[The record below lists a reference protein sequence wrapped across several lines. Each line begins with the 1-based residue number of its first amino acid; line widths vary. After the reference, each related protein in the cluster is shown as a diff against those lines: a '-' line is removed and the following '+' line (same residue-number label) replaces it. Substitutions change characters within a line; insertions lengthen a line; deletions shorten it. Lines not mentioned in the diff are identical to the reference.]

1 MCFQSGRTPATAS
14 KHSSRKQGATA
25 GVPRVSQHSS
35 TRRSLWKRFRRDG
48 GVLPANRA
56 TLACLASYGQRAIPL
71 ISSPAASRL
80 SICRNEGKGQRSE
93 VKPTLTFSVWDS
105 VIFKALPLWGRSF
118 RWLFLS
124 WRFWRRSIRSRALT
138 WDVSGTQL
146 TFLPKYIE
154 TNRDQECHGILAPQH
169 DSEEERTRNLS
180 D

>member
-1 MCFQSGRTPATAS
+1 MSHAGFPSPGLFLLLYFGEGLPATLSNHSTIVSCVSRAAAAS

-93 VKPTLTFSVWDS
+93 VKPTLSFSV
-105 VIFKALPLWGRSF
+105 
-118 RWLFLS
+118 
-124 WRFWRRSIRSRALT
+124 
-138 WDVSGTQL
+138 
-146 TFLPKYIE
+146 
-154 TNRDQECHGILAPQH
+154 
-169 DSEEERTRNLS
+169 
-180 D
+180 